1 MTIVFFLVEGV
12 FVAAAVLALWRIIV
26 GPTVYDR
33 VMAMD
38 VMLAVMMAALGVEM
52 VYNQLTNTLPVML
65 VFALFAVAG
74 PVSVARFLTR
84 KDD

>member
-1 MTIVFFLVEGV
+1 MMVVFFVVEAV
-12 FVAAAVLALWRIIV
+12 FVVAALLALWRIIV

-38 VMLAVMMAALGVEM
+38 VMLAVMMAAVGVEM
-52 VYNQLTNTLPVML
+52 VYNHHTNTLPVML